1 MKRILIVAAAAF
13 LLTQSLPR
21 TAWAFG
27 VNDVVAMH
35 RDGVPDSLIVA
46 KIRHSGTT
54 FQLNAKDFHALKEA
68 GVSNDIVLAMLK
80 TEDSRRGGGYYD
92 GPYASSWYLGLGYY
106 PYGPYYRG
114 YLPYNHAYAPYYVR
128 RGFGYRGPGFPG
140 RRYR

>member
-35 RDGVPDSLIVA
+35 RDGIPDSLIVA
-46 KIRHSGTT
+46 KIHHSGTT
-54 FQLNAKDFHALKEA
+54 FQLNAKDLHALKDA

-80 TEDSRRGGGYYD
+80 TEDGRRAGSYYG
-92 GPYASSWYLGLGYY
+92 GPYASSWYLGLDFY
-106 PYGPYYRG
+106 PDGPYYLG
-114 YLPYNHAYAPYYVR
+114 YFPYSRVYAPYYVR
-128 RGFGYRGPGFPG
+128 GGFGYRGHGFPG
-140 RRYR
+140 RRFR